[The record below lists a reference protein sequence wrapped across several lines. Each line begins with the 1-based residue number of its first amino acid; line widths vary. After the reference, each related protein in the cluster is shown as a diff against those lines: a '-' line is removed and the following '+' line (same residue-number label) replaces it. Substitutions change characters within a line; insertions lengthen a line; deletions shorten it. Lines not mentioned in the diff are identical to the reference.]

1 MSKFFKAFV
10 RDEHGVSAMEYSIMA
25 GIVAVALVAA
35 GTAFSG
41 NFATLFLNMWKH
53 VNTAAGTSS

>member
-10 RDEHGVSAMEYSIMA
+10 RDERGVSAMEYAIMA

-35 GTAFSG
+35 GTAFST
-41 NFATLFLNMWKH
+41 NFKTLFANMWTH
-53 VNTAAGTSS
+53 VNTAAGTNS